1 MARNSLLER
10 IDFSKRSD
18 FFVAISVVFIVIMLI
33 VPLPTVLLDLLMVIN
48 ITLSLVI
55 ILVVLYTSEALEF
68 TIFPTMLLVSTVF
81 GLALNV
87 SSTRLILARGSQ
99 FDGRIV
105 RAFGQFVVGSSGAAG
120 LVIGII
126 IFIILIAVQFL
137 VITKGSTR
145 VAEVAARF
153 TLDSLPGKQMAI
165 EAEYN
170 TGALTEAEMTKK
182 KRELEREV
190 DFYGAMDGAS
200 KFVSGNVR
208 VGILITLVNIIGGL
222 IVGMTLHG
230 ESLAIAANTYISLT
244 IGDGLVTQIP
254 TLLISTATGL
264 IVTRAVSD
272 SSFGSDVS
280 AQFSRQG
287 RVYTI
292 TGIFLAVLSLLPG
305 FPWYILIPLSA
316 LTIFFSVSLSRKK
329 KTAEIQQKT
338 AEQQPEE
345 AESPVVAPLDPMSLE
360 IGYALVPLVDKSKG
374 AELLDRITGI
384 RREIAIELG
393 LVLPR
398 IRIVDN
404 MRLQPSEYSIKI
416 RGVEICK
423 ASLRIG
429 KYLAINPGNIETEI
443 DGEKTKEPTF
453 GLDALWIQESER
465 HMAERSGYT
474 VVDAPSIIT
483 THLTEIIRRHAN
495 EILGRQDVKQMITVL
510 NEQYSAVVEDVN
522 KNLSIGEIH
531 KVLQQLLIE
540 RVSIRNLV
548 TILESLGDY
557 APVSKDISFL
567 TEKVRQS
574 LGRQL
579 CSQYANE
586 KNEINVMTI
595 EPTLEQAIID
605 SRVESGQGPMAVLQP
620 VQYQAFVQAVQNT
633 IQTVMQSGM
642 YPIILCSEAAR
653 PLLRKLLQ
661 FDVNQLTMLSTRE
674 IVSGYT
680 VHTVRQISLTA
691 EVPA

>member
-1 MARNSLLER
+1 MAEGSMPAAIIGN
-10 IDFSKRSD
+10 RSD
-18 FFVAISVVFIVIMLI
+18 FFVALSVVFVVVMLI
-33 VPLPTVLLDLLMVIN
+33 VPLPTILLDFLMIIN
-48 ITLSLVI
+48 VTLSLVI
-55 ILVVLYTSEALEF
+55 ILVVLYTKKALEF

-87 SSTRLILARGSQ
+87 SSTRLILSQGSS
-99 FDGRIV
+99 FNGRIIQ
-105 RAFGQFVVGSSGAAG
+105 AFGRFVVGSSGVDG

-126 IFIILIAVQFL
+126 IFIILVAVQFF

-170 TGALTEAEMTKK
+170 SGTLTEEEMTKK

-222 IVGMTLHG
+222 VIGITLRG
-230 ESLAIAANTYISLT
+230 ESLEIAANTYIALT

-272 SSFGSDVS
+272 GSFGSDVS
-280 AQFSRQG
+280 VQFSRQS
-287 RVYTI
+287 RVYAI
-292 TGIFLAVLSLLPG
+292 TGIFLVALSVLPG
-305 FPWYILIPLSA
+305 FPWYILLPLA
-316 LTIFFSVSLSRKK
+316 GLFISLSVVLSRRKTK
-329 KTAEIQQKT
+329 AGTVAEVIKEKEEDAEI
-338 AEQQPEE
+338 PI
-345 AESPVVAPLDPMSLE
+345 VAPLDPMSLE

-423 ASLRIG
+423 ATLRIG
-429 KYLAINPGNIETEI
+429 KYLAIDPGNVESKI

-465 HMAERSGYT
+465 HRAERSGYT

-483 THLTEIIRRHAN
+483 THLTEIIRRHAS
-495 EILGRQDVKQMITVL
+495 EILGRQDVKQMITTL
-510 NEQYSAVVEDVN
+510 NDTYSAVVEDVN
-522 KNLSIGEIH
+522 KQLSTGEIH
-531 KVLQQLLIE
+531 KVLQKLLSE

-548 TILESLGDY
+548 SILEALSDF
-557 APVSKDISFL
+557 APVSKDTEFL
-567 TEKVRQS
+567 VEKARQS

-579 CSQYANE
+579 CAQYADENNQIHVSTLDQSLE
-586 KNEINVMTI
+586 K
-595 EPTLEQAIID
+595 LIID
-605 SRVESGQGPMAVLQP
+605 SRVESSSGVVPVLQP
-620 VQYQAFVQAVQNT
+620 SQYQALIRDVELA
-633 IQTVMQSGM
+633 IQQMTKQGL
-642 YPIILCSEAAR
+642 YPILLCSESTR

-661 FDVNQLTMLSTRE
+661 IDVNQLSILSTRE

-680 VHTVRQISLTA
+680 ILTVHRIRIGA
-691 EVPA
+691 EVSS

>member
-1 MARNSLLER
+1 MAKSSLFGG
-10 IDFSKRSD
+10 IDIGKRSD
-18 FFVAISVVFIVIMLI
+18 FFVALSVVFIVMMLI
-33 VPLPTVLLDLLMVIN
+33 VPLPAVLLDLLMIIN

-55 ILVVLYTSEALEF
+55 ILVVLYTKESLEF
-68 TIFPTMLLVSTVF
+68 TIFPTMLLVTTVF

-87 SSTRLILARGSQ
+87 SSTRLILAKGSA

-105 RAFGQFVVGSSGAAG
+105 QAFGKFVVGSSGASG

-126 IFIILIAVQFL
+126 IFIILVAVQFL

-170 TGALTEAEMTKK
+170 TGALTEEEMTKK

-230 ESLAIAANTYISLT
+230 ESFELAANTYISLT

-272 SSFGSDVS
+272 SSFGNDVS
-280 AQFSRQG
+280 TQFSRQG

-292 TGIFLAVLSLLPG
+292 TGIFLGVLAILPG

-316 LTIFFSVSLSRKK
+316 LVIFFSVMLSRKK
-329 KTAEIQQKT
+329 KKELSEQEVAQQK
-338 AEQQPEE
+338 PEE
-345 AESPVVAPLDPMSLE
+345 AESPIVAPLDPMSLE

-416 RGVEICK
+416 RGVEISK

-429 KYLAINPGNIETEI
+429 KYLAINPGNAESDIE
-443 DGEKTKEPTF
+443 GEAAKEPTF

-465 HMAERSGYT
+465 HKAERKGYT

-483 THLTEIIRRHAN
+483 THLTEVIRRHAS
-495 EILGRQDVKQMITVL
+495 EILGRQDVKQMINAL

-522 KNLSIGEIH
+522 KHLSTGEIH

-548 TILESLGDY
+548 SILESLADY
-557 APVSKDISFL
+557 AGVSKEATFL
-567 TEKVRQS
+567 TEKARQG
-574 LGRQL
+574 LARQL
-579 CSQYANE
+579 CSQYSNE

-595 EPTLEQAIID
+595 DPSLEKHIVD
-605 SRVESGQGPMAVLQP
+605 SRVDSSSGPIAVLQP
-620 VQYQAFVQAVQNT
+620 PQYQELVQQVQKS
-633 IQTVMQSGM
+633 MQEMMQAGM
-642 YPIILCSEAAR
+642 HPIVLCSEAAR

-661 FDVNQLTMLSTRE
+661 FDVNQLTILSTRE

-680 VHTVRQISLTA
+680 VNAEWQIRLTA
-691 EVPA
+691 EVNV